1 MAALQNTNAYVKFV
15 RGTRAAW
22 DILKSQNEIYDDT
35 LYFIYETKGS
45 STGVL
50 YLGTTQIGG
59 TDGEQ
64 PIPTNLADLGDV
76 EFLNQKANDILV
88 YNGNNQWINSSI
100 EKLINLD
107 TNIFELDVDNL
118 DEISIKGFKA
128 AAAGTI
134 PQKNENG
141 TISWVLPEE
150 MVEITEIKD
159 QISDIQEEIK
169 DFISE
174 EEAKTLITEEVA
186 KIDHLTYEKVEDLD
200 EALSKLEPNKIYLVP
215 TGDIENQYDEYM
227 VLDGVLEPVGSWSV
241 DLDNY
246 VTVETLNSK
255 VGELNE
261 SINSLA
267 REMSAVDGA
276 IDELNKDFNDFKTQ
290 IGDLDTLNTYTENA
304 TLVQQV
310 NHLTEQLQ
318 WQEIVE

>member
-1 MAALQNTNAYVKFV
+1 MAALQNTNSYVKFV

-22 DILKSQNEIYDDT
+22 DILKAQNEIYDDT

-76 EFLNQKANDILV
+76 DFLNQKANDILV

-100 EKLINLD
+100 EKIINLD
-107 TNIFELDVDNL
+107 TDIFELDVDNL

-134 PQKNENG
+134 PQKNEDG
-141 TISWVLPEE
+141 SISWILPEE
-150 MVEITEIKD
+150 IVEITEIQD

-174 EEAKTLITEEVA
+174 EEAKTLITEEIA
-186 KIDHLTYEKVEDLD
+186 KVDHLSYEKVGSLE
-200 EALSKLEPNKIYLVP
+200 EAQAALEANKIYLVP
-215 TGDIENQYDEYM
+215 TGDLENKYDEYM
-227 VLDGVLEPVGSWSV
+227 VLDGTLEPVGSWSV
-241 DLDNY
+241 DLNNY
-246 VTVETLNSK
+246 VTIETFNKK
-255 VGELNE
+255 VGELNDAIAANA
-261 SINSLA
+261 SS
-267 REMSAVDGA
+267 MTAVNGA
-276 IDELNKDFNDFKTQ
+276 ITQLNNDLGGLKTQ
-290 IGDLDTLNTYTENA
+290 VGDLN
-304 TLVQQV
+304 TLVTYEENVTLVEQV
-310 NHLTEQLQ
+310 NHLTEQLK

>member
-186 KIDHLTYEKVEDLD
+186 KIDHLTYEKVGSLE
-200 EALSKLEPNKIYLVP
+200 EAEAALESNKIYLVP
-215 TGDIENQYDEYM
+215 TGNLDNMYDEYM
-227 VLDGVLEPVGSWSV
+227 VIDGELEPVGSWSV
-241 DLDNY
+241 DLNNY
-246 VTVETLNSK
+246 VTVDMLNSK

-261 SINSLA
+261 TINATAEGLTTIN
-267 REMSAVDGA
+267 GT
-276 IDELNKDFNDFKTQ
+276 ITELSNNFNEFKTQ
-290 IGDLDTLNTYTENA
+290 VGDLNTLNTYTENA
-304 TLVQQV
+304 TLVEQV
-310 NHLTEQLQ
+310 NHLTEQLK